1 MVTRGSFCVPV
12 EAIENLVLACCN
24 KTPILVVRR
33 MGTKGV
39 VRLSS
44 HMELWEFRFIVSLL
58 QSLRFSQAVVS
69 NLAVNDACEV
79 WNHF

>member
-1 MVTRGSFCVPV
+1 MVTRGPFCVPA

-39 VRLSS
+39 VRLIGNYGN
-44 HMELWEFRFIVSLL
+44 FVLL
-58 QSLRFSQAVVS
+58 FLYGNQSRFSQAVVS
-69 NLAVNDACEV
+69 NLAVNVACEV
-79 WNHF
+79 YNHF